1 MCDRVILSSSLEDFP
16 VLICVLDLVKAFD
29 LCIPYSY
36 VGVIYIFHL
45 NCEVSGSLKMR
56 MPLVGGL

>member
-1 MCDRVILSSSLEDFP
+1 MYLSVLE
-16 VLICVLDLVKAFD
+16 LVKAFD

-36 VGVIYIFHL
+36 IRVIYTFHL

-56 MPLVGGL
+56 LPLVGGL